1 MSAVIIPIGAKTIGA
16 STYRGRKA
24 QTLLQAARHNL
35 RDIQN
40 ELGANSHID
49 ATRIC
54 LNEIVAGPGTPAGV
68 AALALALMA
77 GAGVEVGKLRKDHTQ
92 AHELLFTLPAD
103 TTINTQDYFTRCHAW
118 TVDQFGEDNI
128 LSAVIHRDESA
139 PHMHVLLA
147 PIDGG
152 RYVGTSLIDRG
163 KLAKLRAGFA
173 TDVAP
178 AFGLRVMPPLTGAA
192 RAKVIALIHERLEST
207 HDPVLQSVLWLTVKA
222 DIARNPASYMTHFG
236 IVPEYGLPGNDGG
249 KAFKRIALSSGKG
262 GKTERRAK
270 PYGFERAQS
279 KDVAKPYGFENDP
292 EKHRNPSCVGF
303 TPKVAP
309 APAPKAPPL
318 SAQAPP
324 PDQHFD
330 DVDQPLSDIPN
341 ADGEIA
347 APAPAPTPRP
357 APALPIERGET
368 LAAPPP
374 LTRAFRP
381 APLPASTTST
391 RAQPEAPFVELTTR
405 HRDCDQSPD
414 HYDFTSGDFIPTKP
428 PAPRL
433 LRQAADGWVTAALDT
448 RSQTP
453 GARRH

>member
-68 AALALALMA
+68 AALALALME

-103 TTINTQDYFTRCHAW
+103 AAVNTQDYFKRCHAW
-118 TVDQFGEDNI
+118 AVNQFGGDNI

-139 PHMHVLLA
+139 PHMHILLA

-163 KLAKLRAGFA
+163 KLARLRAEFA

-178 AFGLRVMPPLTGAA
+178 AFGLRVMPPLAGAA
-192 RAKVIALIHERLEST
+192 RAKVIALIHERLEAT
-207 HDPVLQSVLWLTVKA
+207 HDPVLKSVLWLTVKA

-249 KAFKRIALSSGKG
+249 KAFKQIALSTGKG

-270 PYGFERAQS
+270 PYGFES
-279 KDVAKPYGFENDP
+279 GVFEDVPKPYDFESDP

-303 TPKVAP
+303 APKAAP
-309 APAPKAPPL
+309 ASATKAPPL
-318 SAQAPP
+318 SAQTPP
-324 PDQHFD
+324 PDQHF
-330 DVDQPLSDIPN
+330 V
-341 ADGEIA
+341 DGEIA
-347 APAPAPTPRP
+347 APTRPAPTPLP
-357 APALPIERGET
+357 APALPIERSEA
-368 LAAPPP
+368 LAAPTP

-381 APLPASTTST
+381 APLPTST
-391 RAQPEAPFVELTTR
+391 PAQLEAPFVELTTR
-405 HRDCDQSPD
+405 HRDCDQAPD
-414 HYDFTSGDFIPTKP
+414 RYDFTSGDFIPSKQ

-433 LRQAADGWVTAALDT
+433 LRQAADGWVTAALAT
-448 RSQTP
+448 RTAY
-453 GARRH
+453 GH